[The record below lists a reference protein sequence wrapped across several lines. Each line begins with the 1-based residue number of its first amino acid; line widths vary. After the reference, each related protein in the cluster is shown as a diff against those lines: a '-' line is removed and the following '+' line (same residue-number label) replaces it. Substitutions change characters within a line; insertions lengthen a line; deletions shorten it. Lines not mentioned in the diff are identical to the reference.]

1 MLTEKLTPEAVADL
15 IKLRDAIA
23 PLQSFVFRWNSLAT
37 QYQESLG
44 LGLFPEVFLD
54 LRKHEIEEVLKAYE
68 IEPERKAA

>member
-1 MLTEKLTPEAVADL
+1 MLTEKLTPEAIEDL
-15 IKLRDAIA
+15 QKLRAGIES
-23 PLQSFVFRWNSLAT
+23 LQSFVFRWNSLAT

-68 IEPERKAA
+68 VEPERMAA